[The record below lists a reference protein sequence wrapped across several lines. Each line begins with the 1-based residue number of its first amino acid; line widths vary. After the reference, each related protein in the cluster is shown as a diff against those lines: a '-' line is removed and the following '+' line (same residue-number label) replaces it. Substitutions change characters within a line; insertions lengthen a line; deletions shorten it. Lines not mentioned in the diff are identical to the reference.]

1 MSKIDEATLLKL
13 ERLARLKL
21 SAQERSKISSDLSSI
36 IDMFDRLNEVDT
48 DSIEPLRHINSDI
61 INRLRE
67 DRIDGELSQ
76 DQALTNV
83 SNKKDGYIAVPKFLK
98 PKS

>member
-1 MSKIDEATLLKL
+1 MSKIDEKTLSKL
-13 ERLARLKL
+13 ESLARLQL
-21 SAQERSKISSDLSSI
+21 TSDERAKISKDLTSI

-48 DSIEPLRHINSDI
+48 DGVEPLRHINRDI

-67 DRIDGELSQ
+67 DRIAGELSQ
-76 DQALTNV
+76 DQALANV
-83 SNKKDGYIAVPKFLK
+83 DSKKGGYIAVPKFLK

>member
-1 MSKIDEATLLKL
+1 MSKIDEATIVKL
-13 ERLARLKL
+13 EQLARLKL

-48 DSIEPLRHINSDI
+48 ENVEPLRHINRDI

-67 DRIDGELSQ
+67 DQIDGELSQ
-76 DQALTNV
+76 EQALTNV